1 MNQHIIKIKVGA
13 ILSRQEMPKTQEEK
27 TELVHGV
34 FENISTRYDRLNDI
48 ISFNQHKSWRKKVM
62 KRMQVKRGAKA
73 LDVCCGTGDW
83 TLQLSKA
90 VGNKGHVTGLDFSAN
105 MLKVAE
111 EKCAL
116 INNIDLVQGNAMEL
130 PFDDHQFDYVTIGFG
145 LRNVPDYLQALKEMY
160 RVVKPG
166 GMVVCLET
174 SQPTMPLFKQGYQ
187 VYFKFIMP
195 LFGKVF
201 AKSENEYNWLQ
212 QSAFEF
218 PGKFELA
225 KLFAESGFVNIEFK
239 GFTGG
244 VSAMHIGY
252 KPH

>member
-1 MNQHIIKIKVGA
+1 
-13 ILSRQEMPKTQEEK
+13 MPQTQEEK

-62 KRMQVKRGAKA
+62 KRMQVKRGAHA

-83 TLQLSKA
+83 TIQLADA
-90 VGNKGHVTGLDFSAN
+90 VGRTGHVTGLDFSAN
-105 MLKVAE
+105 MLKVAKAKTNHTANIE
-111 EKCAL
+111 L
-116 INNIDLVQGNAMEL
+116 IQGNAMAL
-130 PFDDHQFDYVTIGFG
+130 PFEDDQFDYVTIGFG
-145 LRNVPDYLQALKEMY
+145 LRNVPDYLQTLKEML

-174 SQPTMPLFKQGYQ
+174 SDPTMPVFKQGYQ

-195 LFGKVF
+195 LFGKIF
-201 AKSENEYNWLQ
+201 AKSMKEYSWLQ
-212 QSAFEF
+212 QSAFNF
-218 PGKFELA
+218 PGKYELA
-225 KLFAESGFVNIEFK
+225 KLFAQAGFVNIEFK